1 MEPAGNKAVSARRTP
16 ASARSTRSEI
26 ETVSVRGASRT
37 SADEKKPQAVASDQE
52 DTVPGSDSDIGADEE
67 QGTATPAQDG
77 RPQFSKLRLLS
88 LVLTV
93 TGAAFLNTLGVQAAV
108 IVLPTIGK
116 DLSIPDSR
124 QQWIVSAYS
133 LTFGCFLLLWG
144 RLADVYGKRL
154 IFIWGSAWLTVISI
168 VLPFVRN
175 EIGFDVLRGLQGL
188 GAAANVP
195 TAIGILG
202 VTFAPGRAKNYA
214 FSCYGAGAPL
224 GSIFGNLLG
233 GVIGE
238 YLTWK
243 WVFWIL
249 AILAALVTLA
259 GIFIIPPPPIQN
271 PTLGVKTAVDWIGGT
286 LVTIGLMVLM
296 FALTEGNVVGWA
308 TPWVPTLIVA
318 SLIILL
324 LFVLWQ
330 QHLERCA
337 TGRPLMKVSIFRNM
351 RFSAALIIMM
361 LFFAAF
367 NNYLIFATYFY
378 QDYQGLSVIQ
388 TTLRFIPT
396 GVCGILIAFA
406 TGFFLSRV
414 PGNQILMFGTLCVSI
429 SALLFAVPIPPSTT
443 YWAYGLPAMVLAVL
457 GADTVYPCLTLFT
470 AKSLPQE
477 DQALGGALINAVGQ
491 IGRAVGLAIA
501 TAVETAVIAAEKGV
515 SVDAVGG
522 EDLEVGDA
530 ALLEGLRA
538 AEWFTFGLAVAAFA
552 LAGVAFRGAGYI
564 GKKH

>member
-1 MEPAGNKAVSARRTP
+1 M
-16 ASARSTRSEI
+16 
-26 ETVSVRGASRT
+26 
-37 SADEKKPQAVASDQE
+37 
-52 DTVPGSDSDIGADEE
+52 
-67 QGTATPAQDG
+67 
-77 RPQFSKLRLLS
+77 
-88 LVLTV
+88 
-93 TGAAFLNTLGVQAAV
+93 GVQAAV
-108 IVLPTIGK
+108 IVLPTIGRE
-116 DLSIPDSR
+116 LSIPDSR

-154 IFIWGSAWLTVISI
+154 IFIWGSAWLTVITI
-168 VLPFVRN
+168 VLPFVKN
-175 EIGFDVLRGLQGL
+175 EIGFDALRGLQGL

-202 VTFAPGRAKNYA
+202 VTFPPGRAKNYA

-224 GSIFGNLLG
+224 GAVFGNIMG

-249 AILAALVTLA
+249 GILAALVTLA
-259 GIFIIPPPPIQN
+259 GIFIISPPPIQN
-271 PTLGVKTAVDWIGGT
+271 PNLGVKAAVDWIGGT
-286 LVTIGLMVLM
+286 LVTVGLMVLM

-318 SLIILL
+318 SVVILL

-330 QHLERCA
+330 HHLETR
-337 TGRPLMKVSIFRNM
+337 TTRRPLMKVSIFRNT
-351 RFSAALIIMM
+351 RFSAAMLIM
-361 LFFAAF
+361 LCFFSSF
-367 NNYLIFATYFY
+367 SNFLIFATYFF

-396 GVCGILIAFA
+396 GVCGFMIAFA

-414 PGNQILMFGTLCVSI
+414 RGNHILMFGTLAFSV
-429 SALLFAVPIPPSTT
+429 SALLFATPIPPTTT
-443 YWAYGLPAMVLAVL
+443 YWAYAFPAMILSVL

-491 IGRAVGLAIA
+491 IGRAIGLAIA
-501 TAVETAVIAAEKGV
+501 TAVETAVIASEKGV
-515 SVDAVGG
+515 PVDAVGG
-522 EDLEVGDA
+522 EDLGKGDP
-530 ALLEGLRA
+530 ALLSGLRA
-538 AEWFTFGLAVAAFA
+538 AEWSTFGMAIAAFV
-552 LAGVAFRGAGYI
+552 LAAVAFRGAGYI
-564 GKKH
+564 GRKH